1 MCVDGILWRHLSSQ
15 TKQHGNATWSEM
27 AMPSRRAT
35 QSNIDKHEIGSKRL
49 YTCHRFNMVQ
59 YDSIAQQDPCDSG
72 MGSEEGM
79 ELRDVLLLNLRL
91 AGRRKSA
98 PASAKH
104 EDHILNE
111 PLRFP
116 WCSQCFVSKYPGT
129 TAEELNVCLRV
140 YTCVCV
146 CDVLECALSVKL
158 FLFPSLL
165 QLLPLARCVKF
176 GGSVHNSAA
185 TPALW
190 NLFKQSPCCQG
201 WHPRRV
207 EIRQGRVLCCE
218 HMQTMLRW
226 IIWAPCEGCGPRNQR
241 GGHHEC

>member
-1 MCVDGILWRHLSSQ
+1 MLVLINCQWILMTVNVVSRFYDFSTIVLRCALTASCDGIFLRRQ
-15 TKQHGNATWSEM
+15 QHGNATWSEM

-59 YDSIAQQDPCDSG
+59 YDSIAQDPCDSG

-146 CDVLECALSVKL
+146 
-158 FLFPSLL
+158 
-165 QLLPLARCVKF
+165 
-176 GGSVHNSAA
+176 
-185 TPALW
+185 
-190 NLFKQSPCCQG
+190 
-201 WHPRRV
+201 
-207 EIRQGRVLCCE
+207 
-218 HMQTMLRW
+218 
-226 IIWAPCEGCGPRNQR
+226 
-241 GGHHEC
+241 